1 MLPSRVGISNGG
13 HHGNHQNGKGFM
25 YSKPDFDGL
34 SKILAVF
41 EG

>member
-13 HHGNHQNGKGFM
+13 HSHGNHQNGKGFM
-25 YSKPDFDGL
+25 PDFDGL
-34 SKILAVF
+34 RKILAVF